1 MSATRLTSITQSRRF
16 KIGVALCAATTL
28 VTGAVSFAAVDAANR
43 QSAAASEPTSSG
55 GPATARRLDES
66 QYKHTI
72 AQIFGADIK
81 VPGRFEP
88 PVRESGL
95 LAIGNSKV
103 IVTPAG
109 FEQYALRAREIS
121 AQVLDD
127 AHRKTFLT
135 CEPQAAA
142 SFDEACA
149 RQFFETYGRLLFR
162 RPLSDQE
169 MATVVKLARDT
180 TTKSGSFDTG
190 IQAGLTS
197 LLVSPSFIFR
207 VERTE
212 ADPGHPGLRRLDV
225 YSLATRISFLLWDAP
240 PDEEL
245 LNAAGSGALSTKAG
259 LGQQV
264 DRMMASPKFE
274 QGVRAFFSDM
284 LGYDQFDGLSKDS
297 ALFPIFSPK
306 LRDDAEEQ
314 SLRTIVD
321 LLITQ
326 NGDYRDLFT
335 TKKTFLSRSL
345 GALYGVKVD
354 YQAFSGWM
362 PYTFPD
368 GDPHGGLLTLPGFLM
383 LDASH
388 EGRSSPTIRGK
399 TVREHFLCQKV
410 PNPPANVNFSIVQNV
425 NDPVH
430 KTARERLMAHQDNPS
445 CAGCHRITDPIGLSL
460 ENYTPVGSYRTT
472 ENGVPIDVSGSFEGK
487 NYQNAIEFTKL
498 LRESPSTQ
506 SCIVQRAFEYG
517 TGRDIATGEQTW
529 LEYLNSNFAA
539 AGYRFPA
546 LIRRIAT
553 SDAFQAVSSDAQVAS
568 IAK

>member
-1 MSATRLTSITQSRRF
+1 MQGRRF
-16 KIGVALCAATTL
+16 KIGVALCTAATL

-43 QSAAASEPTSSG
+43 RAAPADVNEPTSSG
-55 GPATARRLDES
+55 GPATVRRLNED
-66 QYKHTI
+66 QYKHSI
-72 AQIFGADIK
+72 EQIFGPDIK

-95 LAIGNSKV
+95 LAIGESKV

-109 FEQYALRAREIS
+109 FEQYALRARDIS

-127 AHRKTFLT
+127 SHRKALLT
-135 CEPQAAA
+135 CGPQAGAT
-142 SFDEACA
+142 FDEVCA
-149 RQFFETYGRLLFR
+149 RQFLGTYGRLLFR

-169 MATVVKLARDT
+169 LATVVKLAQGAAAT
-180 TTKSGSFDTG
+180 SGSFDKG
-190 IQAGLTS
+190 MAAGLAS
-197 LLVSPSFIFR
+197 LLVSPAFIFR

-212 ADPGHPGLRRLDV
+212 GDPGHPGLRRLDA

-245 LNAAGSGALSTKAG
+245 LNAAGSGVLNTRAG
-259 LGQQV
+259 LSQQV
-264 DRMMASPKFE
+264 DRLMASPKFE

-297 ALFPIFSPK
+297 ALFPIFSPR

-321 LLITQ
+321 LLITR

-354 YQAFSGWM
+354 YRAFGGGWM
-362 PYTFPD
+362 PYSFPAD
-368 GDPHGGLLTLPGFLM
+368 DPHGGLLTLPGFLM
-383 LDASH
+383 LDTSH
-388 EGRSSPTIRGK
+388 EGRSSPTIRGR

-425 NDPVH
+425 NDPVR

-472 ENGVPIDVSGSFEGK
+472 ENGVPIDPSGSFEGK
-487 NYQNAIEFTKL
+487 DYKNAVEFTKL
-498 LRESPSTQ
+498 LHDSPSAQ
-506 SCIVQRAFEYG
+506 SCVVQRAFEYG
-517 TGRDIATGEQTW
+517 AGRDIATGEQKW
-529 LEYLNSNFAA
+529 LEYLNSAFAA
-539 AGYRFPA
+539 DGYRFPA
-546 LIRRIAT
+546 LLHRIAT
-553 SDAFQAVSSDAQVAS
+553 SEAFQAVSSDAKVAS